1 MNYKEKILTLIK
13 DSNEFYNTLLAI
25 TLDKNTD
32 VEWTKEESSQLKHY
46 LEINAEYNLNLFK
59 DVNDLIQLGY
69 EKSVNE
75 RV

>member
-1 MNYKEKILTLIK
+1 MNYKEKILKLIK
-13 DSNEFYNTLLAI
+13 DSDELYNTLLAI

-32 VEWTKEESSQLKHY
+32 VEWTKEESRILKHY
-46 LEINAEYNLNLFK
+46 LDINAEYNLNMYK
-59 DVNDLIQLGY
+59 DVNDLIQLEY

>member
-1 MNYKEKILTLIK
+1 MNYKEKILNLIK
-13 DSNEFYNTLLAI
+13 DSDNFYNTLLAI
-25 TLDKNTD
+25 TSDKNTN
-32 VEWTKEESSQLKHY
+32 VEWTKEESSQLKYY

-59 DVNDLIQLGY
+59 DVNDLIQLEY